1 MSRASA
7 GGASTSGSGTVGLR
21 ERLAIHLRWGDLDA
35 YNHVNNVAVI
45 RLLEEA
51 RVRAF
56 WAPDRDDDEGHPT
69 AVLDR
74 DGDAL
79 SIIAGHRVEYL
90 REISYQHTPLEV
102 QLWVSRLGWASFE
115 IAYEVHSLD
124 GLAVIATSTL
134 VLVDRETGRP
144 RRLTEAERAAWSPYL
159 GDPPAF
165 RRA

>member
-1 MSRASA
+1 MS
-7 GGASTSGSGTVGLR
+7 GPSTSGQSSSASSSSGLR
-21 ERLAIHLRWGDLDA
+21 EHLAIQLRWGDLDA
-35 YNHVNNVAVI
+35 YNHVNNVAVM

-90 REISYQHTPLEV
+90 REIGYQHAPLEV
-102 QLWVSRLGWASFE
+102 QLWVSRLGGASFE

-124 GLAVIATSTL
+124 GLSVIATSTL

-144 RRLTEAERAAWSPYL
+144 RRLTDAERTAWSPYL

-165 RRA
+165 RRV